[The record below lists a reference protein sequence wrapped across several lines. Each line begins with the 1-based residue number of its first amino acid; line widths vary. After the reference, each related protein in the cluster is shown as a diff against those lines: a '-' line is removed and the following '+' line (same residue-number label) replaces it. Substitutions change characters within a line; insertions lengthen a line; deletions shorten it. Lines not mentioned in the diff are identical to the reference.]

1 MQFDV
6 QVLHLK
12 PPIPLCHLC
21 RMGPA
26 SRGNG
31 ADAIAAISR
40 RPGPKALR
48 SNAEPRD
55 LGRPRRGRGKSHDSW
70 DHVSITPGIYII
82 YITGIYVVYKTE
94 IWMWV
99 TDIWLRCECEWEFTG
114 YIDGILMRS
123 DITNHIWNRTG
134 TGIQLGFV
142 CRISLR

>member
-1 MQFDV
+1 VQFDV

-12 PPIPLCHLC
+12 PPIPRCHLC

-31 ADAIAAISR
+31 TDAIAAISR

-55 LGRPRRGRGKSHDSW
+55 LGRPRRGRGKSHDPTVGSREYNW
-70 DHVSITPGIYII
+70 

-94 IWMWV
+94 IWMWMG
-99 TDIWLRCECEWEFTG
+99 IYWL
-114 YIDGILMRS
+114 Y
-123 DITNHIWNRTG
+123 
-134 TGIQLGFV
+134 
-142 CRISLR
+142 